1 MTMVQIDLWNL
12 ILLLLAFFGCV
23 GAFGKILL
31 SQVEKRQ
38 VERFK
43 AQEKARE
50 TSFETQEKARKEAQ
64 VHWDKR
70 FSALEN
76 AAGEWAR
83 VERELLLFKA
93 EIPRIV
99 VMRDDYIRNQTVIEA
114 KLDGLALRLENAQLK
129 GKIQ

>member
-1 MTMVQIDLWNL
+1 MMIQLELWHL
-12 ILLLLAFFGCV
+12 VTLLLAFFGCV

-31 SQVEKRQ
+31 RQFEKGQ
-38 VERFK
+38 DQRFA
-43 AQEKARE
+43 AQEKARIE
-50 TSFETQEKARKEAQ
+50 GQDRAQ
-64 VHWDKR
+64 AHWDAR
-70 FSALEN
+70 FSALEK
-76 AAGEWAR
+76 AAVEWAR